1 LSCPRYVFFLFSLTV
16 SAVADRAQNIKDG
29 IEGHP
34 VSWYSEVFDLVF
46 ANLDKE
52 AAKHI
57 WKEQLAEPPSS
68 SGKRSSK
75 KKDDSE

>member
-1 LSCPRYVFFLFSLTV
+1 M
-16 SAVADRAQNIKDG
+16 
-29 IEGHP
+29 
-34 VSWYSEVFDLVF
+34 SWYSEVFDLVF